1 MNQLTNFSI
10 EQFSDDRYLKYY
22 FDQFHRFV
30 FNRFE
35 QLKQELNYRLSLDNE
50 SARNFFLIHGELNE
64 FLTQLRSQFAADI
77 GLFSRDNFLSEDK
90 LIAYNNFVI
99 TTESMKHYAISEIEN
114 YFLEYKKAVFT
125 NFTKAPNGNTDKIRV
140 IVL

>member
-1 MNQLTNFSI
+1 MNQLDNFSI

-22 FDQFHRFV
+22 FDQFHYFV

-35 QLKQELNYRLSLDNE
+35 LLKKELNAYSSVENE
-50 SARNFFLIHGELNE
+50 TTKNFFFIYGELNE
-64 FLTQLRSQFAADI
+64 FLTHLRSQFATDI
-77 GLFSRDNFLSEDK
+77 GLFSRDNFLREDK

-99 TTESMKHYAISEIEN
+99 TTESMKHFAISEIEN
-114 YFLEYKKAVFT
+114 HFREYKKAVFT
-125 NFTKAPNGNTDKIRV
+125 NFTKAPKSNTDKIRV